1 MQRRG
6 EDSTMTEMKRVGEL
20 EITED
25 VGFQRKEWR
34 FERIGWAAMA
44 LLVLAALAGLLG
56 PGPLSHATAGEE
68 GSALWVGYERFAHR
82 SAPTTLE
89 IHAGPNTAQ
98 AGQLRLWLGRDVI
111 AGNQVQSIQPE
122 PQQVSTAGDRIV
134 YTFAVDD
141 PAREVVVFL
150 RLEPT
155 QYWRQQIEL
164 GIKGGPQAGFTQVL
178 YP

>member
-1 MQRRG
+1 MA
-6 EDSTMTEMKRVGEL
+6 EMKQVGEL
-20 EITED
+20 EIAED

-56 PGPLSHATAGEE
+56 PGPLSNATAGEE
-68 GSALWVGYERFAHR
+68 GGALWVAYERFAHR

-98 AGQLRLWLGRDVI
+98 EGQLRLWINRATLGANEVR
-111 AGNQVQSIQPE
+111 SIQPE
-122 PQQVSTAGDRIV
+122 PQQVSTVGERVV

-141 PAREVVVFL
+141 PVREAVVFFH
-150 RLEPT
+150 LEPT
-155 QYWRQQIEL
+155 QYWRQRIEL
-164 GIKGGPQAGFTQVL
+164 GIEGGPQAGFTQVL
-178 YP
+178 FP